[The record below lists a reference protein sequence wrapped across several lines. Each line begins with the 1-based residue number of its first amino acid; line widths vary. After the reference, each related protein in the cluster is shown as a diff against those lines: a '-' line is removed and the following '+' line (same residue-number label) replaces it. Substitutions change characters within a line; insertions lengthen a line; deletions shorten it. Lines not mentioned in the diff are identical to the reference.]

1 MSDQTQATKP
11 STRSGWKS
19 ALPLLAFLALAGL
32 FVLRLQSGDHSALPS
47 PLIGQPAPAFKLGP
61 LAGADRPGLSDAD
74 LRQGK
79 TTLINFFASW
89 CGPCRVEHPTL
100 MKISADETLKA
111 MGVQLVGINYKDAP
125 ANALQLLSADGNP
138 FAAIGEDLNGRVGID
153 WGTDRRSRNLYRSRR
168 RDHRLQIYRADH
180 RAGAQGNHPA
190 GNRKIPALRADAAC
204 PISQTPNP

>member
-1 MSDQTQATKP
+1 VSDQIQAKLSP
-11 STRSGWKS
+11 RRGWKS
-19 ALPLLAFLALAGL
+19 ALPLIAFLALAVL

-61 LAGADRPGLSDAD
+61 LPGGDRPGLTDAD

-79 TTLINFFASW
+79 TTVINFFASW

-100 MKISADETLKA
+100 MKISADQALKA
-111 MGVQLVGINYKDAP
+111 MGVRLVAINYKDDP

-153 WGTDRRSRNLYRSRR
+153 WGTTGVPETFIVRGDGTIAFKYTGPITERA
-168 RDHRLQIYRADH
+168 LQETIL
-180 RAGAQGNHPA
+180 PEIE
-190 GNRKIPALRADAAC
+190 KTLR
-204 PISQTPNP
+204 